1 MNRTRFHLSPDVF
14 AVAALVLLWTL
25 FFWRVL
31 TPIRSDQASFK
42 QGDFSG
48 QFVAFG
54 AYQYQRMSAGEIP
67 LWNPYNNGGL
77 PFIADT
83 QAAVFYPPR
92 LLTIAFSSASGTGW
106 AYHTLELEAIAHVLA
121 LTLMMYAFVRRLT
134 RTAPHSVFGALAA
147 ALTIGYGGYVS
158 GYPPLQLALL
168 EAGIWLPLAALGLYE
183 ASQGDKLRWSWLMLT
198 GLALGLSWMAG
209 HPQTSFFLTYF
220 LMAYWAWRVGARR
233 WPWTR
238 FVFGVALFGVV
249 SFGLVAVTLLPGLE
263 YLLLTSRS
271 GLGFDAA
278 GGGFPIQDFAQ
289 MLVPRVMSLFSP
301 LYIGIAGLAFAVHAV
316 SARRPDSWFWAI
328 VAVFA
333 LLLSLGANS
342 PLYHLMYNVVPG
354 LRFFRGQERAAYLFA
369 HSAAILV
376 GLAVATLPAFSTD
389 KRLGRI
395 VIILLALC
403 AAGTLGAFTL
413 WLNDRTTHLAT
424 LQAFTLSALWAA
436 ALWLILTL
444 IARDLRWRYALL
456 ALIVFDLFAV
466 SMNAPSNYDSRP
478 ADEQI
483 PPNPLIAPILADA
496 NHPFR
501 VDGFRGLHDN
511 YGSYYQIADIQGI
524 SPLFLGGVQQ
534 IIEYGLPDERAWE
547 LFAVRYVFSDWEAL
561 NVPGEVLLRGTDRY
575 GTVNLHRLSAP
586 RPYAHLL
593 YAYTLADSDED
604 ARQILA
610 DPTFDA
616 RQTAIL
622 SRAPQLTLP
631 TGDVQGEGTTITAYA
646 PEQLTV
652 MVNTPQNA
660 ILSLAHVDYP
670 GWQAR
675 INGQAAQTIR
685 AYGGL
690 IALEVPAGEHTVT
703 LTFEPMLYHIGA
715 VISLVTW
722 SALGLWGFVISIQGV
737 RRGRHR

>member
-1 MNRTRFHLSPDVF
+1 MNRTRFRLSPDSL
-14 AVAALVLLWTL
+14 AVAALVLLWML
-25 FFWRVL
+25 FFWRIL

-92 LLTIAFSSASGTGW
+92 LLTIALCHASGTGW
-106 AYHTLELEAIAHVLA
+106 TYHALELEAIAHVLA

-134 RTAPHSVFGALAA
+134 RTAPHSVLGALAA

-183 ASQGDKLRWSWLMLT
+183 ASQADKVRWSWLMLS

-220 LMAYWAWRVGARR
+220 LIAYWTWRVGVRR
-233 WPWTR
+233 WHWTR

-289 MLVPRVMSLFSP
+289 MIVPRVVSLFSP
-301 LYIGIAGLAFAVHAV
+301 LYIGIAGLALAVHAV
-316 SARRPDSWFWAI
+316 NTRRPDSWFWAI

-342 PLYHLMYNVVPG
+342 PLYHLMYNIVPG

-369 HSAAILV
+369 HSTAILV
-376 GLAVATLPAFSTD
+376 GLAAAHLPTLSTD
-389 KRLGRI
+389 KRLRRL
-395 VIILLALC
+395 VMIILALC
-403 AAGTLGAFTL
+403 GASTLGTSML
-413 WLNDRTTHLAT
+413 WLNDRATHTAT
-424 LQAFTLSALWAA
+424 LQAFTLSTILAA
-436 ALWLILTL
+436 ALWVIVPL
-444 IARDLRWRYALL
+444 IARDSRWRYALL

-466 SMNAPSNYDSRP
+466 SMNAPSNYDPRP
-478 ADEQI
+478 ADAQI
-483 PPNPLIAPILADA
+483 PPNDLIAPILADTDT
-496 NHPFR
+496 PFR

-561 NVPGEVLLRGTDRY
+561 NVPGEVLLRGIDRY
-575 GTVNLHRLSAP
+575 GAVNLHRLSAP

-593 YAYTLADSDED
+593 YAYTLADSDEA

-622 SRAPQLTLP
+622 ARAPQLPLP
-631 TGDVQGEGTTITAYA
+631 TGDVTGEGTTIITYA

-652 MVNTPQNA
+652 IVNTPQNA

-670 GWQAR
+670 SWHAR
-675 INGQAAQTIR
+675 INSQSVETIR

-703 LTFEPMLYHIGA
+703 LTFEPLLYRIGA
-715 VISLVTW
+715 FISLITW
-722 SALGLWGFVISIQGV
+722 GALGLWGLIISVQGV
-737 RRGRHR
+737 RRGRH